1 VPPKALWLRME
12 TDPAFNL
19 EYVLAEKIGCTVREL
34 RQRMPMEEFVGWG
47 VFLGRRAQARE
58 LAQLRARR

>member
-1 VPPKALWLRME
+1 ME

-34 RQRMPMEEFVGWG
+34 RRRMPMEEFVGWG

-58 LAQLRARR
+58 LTQLRARR